1 MTMDPIQLAVLRG
14 ALEQIAEEMDTVL
27 ASSAISPVIADAWD
41 RASGIFHPETGEVIV
56 QGSTGM
62 PIFIVVMQHT
72 VQEVLKDHPPAT
84 MRPGD
89 VFIINDPYRGGTHTM
104 DVKFVKPYFRDG
116 RLLLIL
122 ANTGHW
128 PDVGSMTP
136 GGFTPAS
143 TDVYQ
148 EGLRFPPVKIYEE
161 GKLNTSLLKVMLCNM
176 RMAEERRGD
185 MAAQV
190 NALDLGCKRLDE
202 LFDRFD
208 EALVFQAIREL
219 NERSERLMRDH
230 ITQIPDGTYRFEELM
245 DNDGVDPDP
254 IRIAVKMTVMGS
266 EIEFDLS
273 ESSTQRRG
281 PFNSPYSS
289 SVTGLMIAMKHVFVD
304 VPINAGC
311 FVPFRYVIPA
321 GNMFNPL
328 SPAPVSGSTT
338 ETVQRLIGITM
349 GALAQA
355 LPGKVPAG
363 SFGTGS
369 NIGMGGES
377 PTRGRYATIF
387 YFGGGYGASASHD
400 GLTNGSTLI
409 SASRNTSIEVL
420 EHSVPIL
427 FTRYAVRENSGGAGK
442 YRGGLGVEIDF
453 HLRDGTAYLT
463 LVGDRGLY
471 GPHGLAGGSPGLP
484 ADHEFHRDG
493 KSFRSEFHTKI
504 DRLYISQSDGVRL
517 KTPGGGGYGE
527 PGERAIAQNEA
538 DLLDGYV
545 SRQ

>member
-14 ALEQIAEEMDTVL
+14 ALEQVAEEMDTVL

-41 RASGIFHPETGEVIV
+41 RASGIFHPSTGEVIV

-72 VQEVLKDHPPAT
+72 VQEVLKDHAPET

-104 DVKFVKPYFRDG
+104 DVKFVKPYFRNG

-161 GKLNTSLLKVMLCNM
+161 GRLNQSLLTVMLCNM

-185 MAAQV
+185 MAAQI

-208 EALVFQAIREL
+208 ESVVFQAIDEL
-219 NERSERLMRDH
+219 KARSEQLMRDH
-230 ITQIPDGTYRFEELM
+230 IMQIPDGVYRFEELM

-254 IRIAVKMTVMGS
+254 IRIAVKMTVAGS

-273 ESSTQRRG
+273 DSSAQRRG

-311 FVPFRYVIPA
+311 FVPFRYVIPE
-321 GNMFNPL
+321 GNMFNPT

-387 YFGGGYGASASHD
+387 YFGGGYGASANHD

-427 FTRYAVRENSGGAGK
+427 FTRYAIRENSGGEGK

-484 ADHEFHRDG
+484 AHHEFHRNG
-493 KSFRSEFHTKI
+493 KSFQSEYHTKI
-504 DRLYISQSDGVRL
+504 DRLYIAQSDGVRL
-517 KTPGGGGYGE
+517 KTPGGGGYGD
-527 PGERAIAQNEA
+527 PAERLMSQVEA
-538 DLLDGYV
+538 DRLDGFV
-545 SRQ
+545 SS